1 MRSLQT
7 LINQLGH
14 HQEARREAFNSKIC
28 FLCLFQLEIWGVE
41 KMQHHIHQKRHCFKS
56 QVFSKKLFR
65 WKGDFVGAHLGDLI
79 SKNYNQILSKSIFGQ
94 KIDVSDIVRKRFFMS
109 SEMLNWSTKKYSE
122 FSYPKAKPFF
132 ATITK

>member
-41 KMQHHIHQKRHCFKS
+41 KMQHHIYQKKHCFKS
-56 QVFSKKLFR
+56 QVFSKKLYR

-79 SKNYNQILSKSIFGQ
+79 SKHYNQILSKSIFRQ
-94 KIDVSDIVRKRFFMS
+94 KIDVSDSVESVFLCPERCWIEVQKNIQNFLTQRQNHF
-109 SEMLNWSTKKYSE
+109 LL
-122 FSYPKAKPFF
+122 P
-132 ATITK
+132 